1 MFGLTRSLKP
11 KYYNI
16 IKQRKTPRPSIFKK
30 LMEKTLVFFLEK
42 QKMLDFTP
50 LEINGGFT

>member
-42 QKMLDFTP
+42 QKMLDFIP
-50 LEINGGFT
+50 LEIN